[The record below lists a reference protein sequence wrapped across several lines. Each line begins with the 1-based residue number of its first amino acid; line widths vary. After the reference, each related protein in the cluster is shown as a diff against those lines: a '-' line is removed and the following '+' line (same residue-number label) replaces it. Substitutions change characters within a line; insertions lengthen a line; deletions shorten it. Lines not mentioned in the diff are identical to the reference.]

1 MYYYFIL
8 YLLNFKYYA
17 YIHVCMYYV
26 SCIYYIEFK
35 NYKCFKHTYIHT
47 YIYTYIH
54 TYIYI
59 CVCVCEVK
67 FISSF
72 DLMVRV

>member
-35 NYKCFKHTYIHT
+35 NYKCL
-47 YIYTYIH
+47 YIY
-54 TYIYI
+54 
-59 CVCVCEVK
+59 EVK

>member
-35 NYKCFKHTYIHT
+35 NYKCL
-47 YIYTYIH
+47 
-54 TYIYI
+54 YIYI
-59 CVCVCEVK
+59 YIYEVK